1 MLYNEIA
8 EINNMEAS
16 EMIKNSLIAALC
28 IGIILETYFLASR
41 LTVPAKPAISSSHMI
56 PTVSLEKRICERV
69 SAQFGDCKK
78 ILLYDTTSNLVFAES
93 SSGIIPVLT
102 NSDFTEFKKLIY
114 PMMDFQEFKE
124 EKEERG
130 PIDWRVKNNV
140 QKDLSIIYGFADD
153 KAKTIVINSEGNI
166 QPNRFF
172 VRDHLWVWYVT
183 LHNHKVKLPIKV
195 TVYDA
200 DGQTIK

>member
-1 MLYNEIA
+1 M
-8 EINNMEAS
+8 S
-16 EMIKNSLIAALC
+16 KNILIAALC
-28 IGIILETYFLASR
+28 IGIIVETYFLATR
-41 LTVPAKPAISSSHMI
+41 LISPTQPSISSNHLI
-56 PTVSLEKRICERV
+56 PTVSLEKRICEKV

-78 ILLYDTTSNLVFAES
+78 LLLYDTNSNLVFSES

-102 NSDFTEFKKLIY
+102 NKEFTEFKKFIY
-114 PMMDFQEFKE
+114 PMLDFQEFKE

-140 QKDLSIIYGFADD
+140 QKDLSIIYGFAED
-153 KAKTIVINSEGNI
+153 KAKIIVINSEGNI

-172 VRDHLWVWYVT
+172 VRDNLWVWYVT
-183 LHNHKVKLPIKV
+183 LHKEKAQLPVKV

-200 DGQTIK
+200 DGQIIN

>member
-1 MLYNEIA
+1 MG
-8 EINNMEAS
+8 AS

-28 IGIILETYFLASR
+28 IGLMVETYFLASR
-41 LTVPAKPAISSSHMI
+41 PTSPAKPTISSSHMI
-56 PTVSLEKRICERV
+56 PTISLEKRICERV
-69 SAQFGDCKK
+69 SAQFGDCNK
-78 ILLYDTTSNLVFAES
+78 ILLYDTNSNLVFVES
-93 SSGIIPVLT
+93 RSGIIPVLT

-114 PMMDFQEFKE
+114 PMLDFQEFRE

-140 QKDLSIIYGFADD
+140 QKDLSVIYGFAED

-183 LHNHKVKLPIKV
+183 LHKDKVKLPIKV
-195 TVYDA
+195 TVYDT
-200 DGQTIK
+200 DGQIIN